1 MTISFQREMFIDG
14 ETCVIN
20 CVIAFMGV
28 DRHTFFS
35 QWFPRPHGSTLG
47 RTEGEDF
54 FFALTLTITSHCHV
68 SLLYVLLL
76 KTLSYI
82 TTLQPYTIIS
92 YYTSY
97 YHILQS
103 HLTITS
109 NYHILQPSPTTISYY
124 HLLLSCLTSISY

>member
-1 MTISFQREMFIDG
+1 MTISFQRKMFIDG

-35 QWFPRPHGSTLG
+35 QWFPRPHGSPLG

-76 KTLSYI
+76 KTCIIIHYDTPTIYYHLLLHLLLSHI
-82 TTLQPYTIIS
+82 TI
-92 YYTSY
+92 TSY
-97 YHILQS
+97 YHISLPCS
-103 HLTITS
+103 LVED
-109 NYHILQPSPTTISYY
+109 LYY
-124 HLLLSCLTSISY
+124 HALRHSN

>member
-1 MTISFQREMFIDG
+1 MTISFQREMCIDG

-35 QWFPRPHGSTLG
+35 KWFQRPHGSTLG

-54 FFALTLTITSHCHV
+54 FFTLTLTITSHCHV

-76 KTLSYI
+76 KTCIIMHYG
-82 TTLQPYTIIS
+82 TPTI
-92 YYTSY
+92 
-97 YHILQS
+97 
-103 HLTITS
+103 
-109 NYHILQPSPTTISYY
+109 YY
-124 HLLLSCLTSISY
+124 HLLLHLLLSHITITYYYHI